1 MDSSFQKIIDEQA
14 KQQPKE
20 LQPRPETLA
29 ILSTDMFAEKCEEK
43 KSFEKASGVIEQNN
57 ISGTEKENVSQ
68 IPFIEDGDDS
78 DDVRTFILK
87 NIINLNN
94 IQFMFHFR

>member
-1 MDSSFQKIIDEQA
+1 MTKINMDFSFQKIIDHQISN
-14 KQQPKE
+14 QQPKE

-43 KSFEKASGVIEQNN
+43 KSFEKANSIIEQTNVNVIEP
-57 ISGTEKENVSQ
+57 EKASQ

-78 DDVRTFILK
+78 DDV
-87 NIINLNN
+87 
-94 IQFMFHFR
+94 